1 MHKGLIY
8 VIRLE
13 GQLDPMWSDW
23 LGGMQMRYEPNG
35 ETLLEGAVV
44 DQAALYGLLAALR
57 DLGLPLISVTRGE
70 PSTADKQETQ

>member
-23 LGGMQMRYEPNG
+23 LGGMQMRYSPHG

-57 DLGLPLISVTRGE
+57 DLGLPLISVTRSE